1 MRVFTYSEARQ
12 KLSTVLDMA
21 RREDVVIARRGG
33 EAFRLTYKA
42 GPKSPFDVP
51 GIRTKATTRDILAAI
66 RESRSREPEQ
76 AASADPAP
84 RGAAEP

>member
-33 EAFRLTYKA
+33 EAFRLSFKTE
-42 GPKSPFDVP
+42 PKSPFDVP
-51 GIRTKATTRDILAAI
+51 GIRTKATTQDILSAI
-66 RESRSREPEQ
+66 KESRERESEQ
-76 AASADPAP
+76 NAPADADKA
-84 RGAAEP
+84 RR

>member
-12 KLSTVLDMA
+12 KLSAVLDLA

-51 GIRTKATTRDILAAI
+51 GIRTKATTRDILVAV
-66 RESRSREPEQ
+66 RESRSRKP
-76 AASADPAP
+76 
-84 RGAAEP
+84 

>member
-12 KLSTVLDMA
+12 KLSAVLDMA

-42 GPKSPFDVP
+42 GTKSPFDVP
-51 GIRTKATTRDILAAI
+51 GIRTKATTLDILTAI
-66 RESRSREPEQ
+66 KESRERESEQ
-76 AASADPAP
+76 TNARDGECAARD
-84 RGAAEP
+84 R